1 MFDFEPVMHKNVPPA
16 HFGYMA
22 TGIDDEVT
30 LRANREGFQKFQLLP
45 RRLVDVSQLDLTM
58 ELFGRSYGSPVVLAP
73 TGSNKAFHE
82 DGDLAVSR
90 AARRTNNLQILST
103 VATASIEQAI
113 EARGRPVWFQL
124 YPTNKWAVAEALAK
138 RAETAGRETIVVTV
152 DVLARQNW
160 ETYVRLWR
168 TDKRNC
174 AECHGL
180 GLASFVKRKPN
191 FDGLDLSGIDRRA
204 PPTSPGTFIKRLRDT
219 VKTKLVLKGLMT
231 AADAILAVDNG
242 LDAIVVS
249 NHGGR
254 DDDFGRSTI
263 DALPEIIEAV
273 DGRIPV
279 LVDSGF
285 RRGTDIV
292 KALALGARAVCI
304 GRPYLWGLG
313 AFGQAGVERVLDLLQ
328 QETRA
333 AMQQVGARALKQ
345 LGPALVK
352 RASYA
357 PPAIAATSG
366 PRPRPIAL
374 GPPSRLEQEPHA
386 LLGLVDPV
394 LDQAGGGDVAMLVG
408 DLMEDA
414 HVLEQLLVVVAQL
427 GQHVGRRYVLGVV
440 VEHALQALDVA
451 DRLDGRGAELAHPL
465 GDDVGHGVDLGRLVV
480 EQQMVVAEMRARD
493 VPVEILGLEIER
505 DHVGQQDVEA
515 ARHVLAGVGAKV
527 VRRGEV
533 GGPAGLGV
541 FGHGLKSPESGNRAA
556 I

>member
-1 MFDFEPVMHKNVPPA
+1 MRAVRKNMNSARRRFLKYLAASPLLTGSDLSAQEQRLPDPMVWAPRSLDKLIESPREALSVFDFEPVMQKNVPPA

-22 TGIDDEVT
+22 SGIDDEVT

-45 RRLVDVSQLDLTM
+45 RRLVDVSQLDLSL
-58 ELFGRSYGSPVVLAP
+58 ELFGRTYGSPVVMAP

-82 DGDLAVSR
+82 DGDLAFSR
-90 AARRTNNLQILST
+90 AARRNDNLQILST

-138 RAETAGRETIVVTV
+138 RAEKAGAETIVVTV

-160 ETYVRLWR
+160 ETYVRLRR

-191 FDGLDLSGIDRRA
+191 FDGLDLSGIESTGA
-204 PPTSPGTFIKRLRDT
+204 TNLTWTFIKRLRDT

-242 LDAIVVS
+242 LDAIIVS

-273 DGRIPV
+273 DGRLPV

-333 AMQQVGARALKQ
+333 AMQQVGARSLKQ

-352 RASYA
+352 RAS
-357 PPAIAATSG
+357 
-366 PRPRPIAL
+366 
-374 GPPSRLEQEPHA
+374 
-386 LLGLVDPV
+386 
-394 LDQAGGGDVAMLVG
+394 
-408 DLMEDA
+408 
-414 HVLEQLLVVVAQL
+414 
-427 GQHVGRRYVLGVV
+427 
-440 VEHALQALDVA
+440 
-451 DRLDGRGAELAHPL
+451 
-465 GDDVGHGVDLGRLVV
+465 
-480 EQQMVVAEMRARD
+480 
-493 VPVEILGLEIER
+493 
-505 DHVGQQDVEA
+505 
-515 ARHVLAGVGAKV
+515 
-527 VRRGEV
+527 
-533 GGPAGLGV
+533 
-541 FGHGLKSPESGNRAA
+541 
-556 I
+556 

>member
-1 MFDFEPVMHKNVPPA
+1 MIFQVRKNMNSARRRFLKYLAASPLLAGSDLLAQEQRLPDPSVWAPRALDKLIELPREALSVFDFEPVMHKNVPPA

-45 RRLVDVSQLDLTM
+45 RRLVDVSQLDLGL
-58 ELFGRSYGSPVVLAP
+58 ELFGRTYGSPVVLAP

-82 DGDLAVSR
+82 DGEIAVAR
-90 AARRTNNLQILST
+90 AAHRTNNLLILST
-103 VATASIEQAI
+103 VATTSIEQAI

-124 YPTNKWAVAEALAK
+124 YPTNKWQVAEALAK
-138 RAETAGRETIVVTV
+138 RAEKAGAETIVVTV

-180 GLASFVKRKPN
+180 GLASFVKRKPL
-191 FDGLDLSGIDRRA
+191 FDGLDISGIESTGATNLTWD
-204 PPTSPGTFIKRLRDT
+204 FIKRLRDT
-219 VKTKLVLKGLMT
+219 VRTKLVLKGLM
-231 AADAILAVDNG
+231 APADAILAVDNG
-242 LDAIVVS
+242 LDAIIVS

-263 DALPEIIEAV
+263 DALPEIVEAV

-333 AMQQVGARALKQ
+333 AMQQVGARSLKQ
-345 LGPALVK
+345 IGPALVK
-352 RASYA
+352 RVS
-357 PPAIAATSG
+357 
-366 PRPRPIAL
+366 
-374 GPPSRLEQEPHA
+374 
-386 LLGLVDPV
+386 
-394 LDQAGGGDVAMLVG
+394 
-408 DLMEDA
+408 
-414 HVLEQLLVVVAQL
+414 
-427 GQHVGRRYVLGVV
+427 
-440 VEHALQALDVA
+440 
-451 DRLDGRGAELAHPL
+451 
-465 GDDVGHGVDLGRLVV
+465 
-480 EQQMVVAEMRARD
+480 
-493 VPVEILGLEIER
+493 
-505 DHVGQQDVEA
+505 
-515 ARHVLAGVGAKV
+515 
-527 VRRGEV
+527 
-533 GGPAGLGV
+533 
-541 FGHGLKSPESGNRAA
+541 
-556 I
+556 

>member
-1 MFDFEPVMHKNVPPA
+1 MRAVRKNMNSARRRFLKYLAASPLLTGSDLSAQEQRLPDPMVWAPRSLDKLIESPREALSVFDFEPVMQKNVPPA

-22 TGIDDEVT
+22 SGIDDEVT

-45 RRLVDVSQLDLTM
+45 RRLVDVSQLDLSL
-58 ELFGRSYGSPVVLAP
+58 ELFGRTYGSPVVMAP

-90 AARRTNNLQILST
+90 AARRNDNLQILST

-138 RAETAGRETIVVTV
+138 RAEKAGAETIVVTV

-160 ETYVRLWR
+160 ETYVRLRR

-191 FDGLDLSGIDRRA
+191 FDGLDLSGIESTGA
-204 PPTSPGTFIKRLRDT
+204 TNLTWTFIKRLRDT

-242 LDAIVVS
+242 LDAIIVS

-273 DGRIPV
+273 DGRLPV

-333 AMQQVGARALKQ
+333 AMQQVGARSLKQ

-352 RASYA
+352 RAS
-357 PPAIAATSG
+357 
-366 PRPRPIAL
+366 
-374 GPPSRLEQEPHA
+374 
-386 LLGLVDPV
+386 
-394 LDQAGGGDVAMLVG
+394 
-408 DLMEDA
+408 
-414 HVLEQLLVVVAQL
+414 
-427 GQHVGRRYVLGVV
+427 
-440 VEHALQALDVA
+440 
-451 DRLDGRGAELAHPL
+451 
-465 GDDVGHGVDLGRLVV
+465 
-480 EQQMVVAEMRARD
+480 
-493 VPVEILGLEIER
+493 
-505 DHVGQQDVEA
+505 
-515 ARHVLAGVGAKV
+515 
-527 VRRGEV
+527 
-533 GGPAGLGV
+533 
-541 FGHGLKSPESGNRAA
+541 
-556 I
+556 

>member
-1 MFDFEPVMHKNVPPA
+1 MSDAVDQATSRRHFLKFLAGSPLFASGAVSALAGESPSKLPDPMLWAPQNLEELIKTPKEAINVFDFEPVCRKNVPPA

-22 TGIDDEVT
+22 SGIDDEVT

-58 ELFGRSYGSPVVLAP
+58 ELFGRTYGSPVVLAP

-90 AARRTNNLQILST
+90 AARKTNNLQILST

-124 YPTNKWAVAEALAK
+124 YPTNNWAVAEALAK
-138 RAETAGRETIVVTV
+138 RAEKAGAETIVVTV

-160 ETYVRLWR
+160 ETFVRLWR

-191 FDGLDLSGIDRRA
+191 FDGLDLSGIDSTGA
-204 PPTSPGTFIKRLRDT
+204 TNLTWAFIKRLRDT

-242 LDAIVVS
+242 LDAIIVS

-273 DGRIPV
+273 DSRLPV

-333 AMQQVGARALKQ
+333 AMQQVGARTLKH

-352 RASYA
+352 RAS
-357 PPAIAATSG
+357 
-366 PRPRPIAL
+366 
-374 GPPSRLEQEPHA
+374 
-386 LLGLVDPV
+386 
-394 LDQAGGGDVAMLVG
+394 
-408 DLMEDA
+408 
-414 HVLEQLLVVVAQL
+414 
-427 GQHVGRRYVLGVV
+427 
-440 VEHALQALDVA
+440 
-451 DRLDGRGAELAHPL
+451 
-465 GDDVGHGVDLGRLVV
+465 
-480 EQQMVVAEMRARD
+480 
-493 VPVEILGLEIER
+493 
-505 DHVGQQDVEA
+505 
-515 ARHVLAGVGAKV
+515 
-527 VRRGEV
+527 
-533 GGPAGLGV
+533 
-541 FGHGLKSPESGNRAA
+541 
-556 I
+556 